1 MKTKPQTRQ
10 TLNPDD
16 KLLTELE
23 WLLQNPTG
31 ATIDVGQLT
40 VASAKRL
47 QRRLNDIFGQVTIS
61 GGSL

>member
-10 TLNPDD
+10 PIPSDD
-16 KLLTELE
+16 GLLMELE
-23 WLLQNPTG
+23 WLLQNPKG
-31 ATIDVGQLT
+31 ATVDVQQLT

-47 QRRLNDIFGQVTIS
+47 QRQLNDIFGQVTIN